1 MKEELTLD
9 ATTGNIEEV
18 TAFIDAYLEKI
29 DCPMHEQMQI
39 DVAVDELFS
48 NIANYAYS
56 PNVGKAT
63 VEIDAADAG
72 VVITFIDSG
81 IPYNPLERED
91 PDIKAKVEDREIG
104 GLGIF
109 MVKKMMDGMSYEY
122 RDGKNI
128 LTIRK
133 NL

>member
-9 ATTGNIEEV
+9 ATTENIEEV

-48 NIANYAYS
+48 NIANYAYF

-63 VEIDAADAG
+63 VDIDSSDG
-72 VVITFIDSG
+72 RVIISFIDG
-81 IPYNPLERED
+81 GVPYNPLEKED
-91 PDIKAKVEDREIG
+91 PDIKAKAEDREIG

-109 MVKKMMDGMSYEY
+109 MVKKMMDEISYEY
-122 RDGKNI
+122 RDEKNI
-128 LTIRK
+128 LTIVK